1 MTGAGSAIWLLAGV
15 LWSAPRA
22 VPRTAPVGPPPVKP
36 VVEVLEDGLELIV
49 AEQPGADRASLRWVV
64 RAGAARDPAGKAGL
78 AHLVEHLLFHGSYD
92 VNGRSFQ
99 AEARRAGALVNAHTT
114 YESTKYELDAPA
126 SAFLPLARQFMQMLS
141 SPAWDRANLVRERG
155 VVDTENA
162 YHDGGAGLMALVD
175 DALFPAPTQGG
186 PLIGTGASR
195 SGILGT
201 NAIRFFEEHY
211 TARNS
216 TLVFTGAVSAADAR
230 TLAQSTFRIPPAL
243 PEERPR
249 PLADAPSLPAEQK
262 IPAYV
267 TATVFGYGLDARDA
281 ASCPAVAEL
290 IQLRLMMAVQLSGPM
305 LPAVEVECQR
315 LRGSPF
321 VLAFTYSR
329 QLDSGD
335 LPTVL
340 RGVFRSLERQSPSA
354 AERKLVDARQRSL
367 QAQLQSRSDSLAESI
382 AYQAAQPRQSGA
394 TDVSPLSPGPLP
406 SAVALTQ
413 LVRRS
418 FVPDQ
423 RVLLHLS
430 PLQD

>member
-1 MTGAGSAIWLLAGV
+1 MTGAGSAIWILAGL

-22 VPRTAPVGPPPVKP
+22 VPVEPPPVKP
-36 VVEVLEDGLELIV
+36 TVEVLEDGLELIV

-64 RAGAARDPAGKAGL
+64 RAGAARDPRGRSGL
-78 AHLVEHLLFHGSYD
+78 AHMVEHLLFYGSYD

-99 AEARRAGALVNAHTT
+99 EEARRAGAQLNAHTT

-126 SAFLPLARQFMQMLS
+126 SAFLPLARRFMQMLS
-141 SPAWDRANLVRERG
+141 SPAWDRTNLVRERG

-162 YHDGGAGLMALVD
+162 YYDGGAGLMALVD

-186 PLIGTGASR
+186 PLIGTSASR
-195 SGILGT
+195 SAILST
-201 NAIRFFEEHY
+201 DVIRFFEEHY

-230 TLAQSTFRIPPAL
+230 TLAQATFRIPPAL
-243 PEERPR
+243 PEERAR
-249 PLADAPSLPAEQK
+249 PLADAPSLPSEQK

-267 TATVFGYGLDARDA
+267 TATVFGYGLDGADA
-281 ASCPAVAEL
+281 ASCPAVAALVE
-290 IQLRLMMAVQLSGPM
+290 LRLKMAVQLAGPM
-305 LPAVEVECQR
+305 LPAIDVGCQR

-321 VLAFTYSR
+321 VLAFAYSR

-335 LPTVL
+335 LPAVL
-340 RGVFRSLERQSPSA
+340 RGVFRSLERQPPSA
-354 AERKLVDARQRSL
+354 SERKLVDARQRSL
-367 QAQLQSRSDSLAESI
+367 LGQVQSKSDKLAEAI
-382 AYQAAQPRQSGA
+382 AYQAAQPHPTGR
-394 TDVSPLSPGPLP
+394 TDLTPLAPAPLP
-406 SAVALTQ
+406 SAAALTQ
-413 LVRRS
+413 VVRRS
-418 FVPDQ
+418 FVPDR